1 MHKGLFVTFEGGE
14 GSGKSTLARL
24 VADQLTKDGFDC
36 LITREP
42 GGTDIAEQIRNILLT
57 KNPQEELLPEA
68 EALLFA
74 AARTQHVETKIKPA
88 VAAGKIVISDR
99 WLGSS
104 VAYQGYARKLGIQ
117 EVLDIN
123 DFGIKGYRPDMEFFI
138 DILPE
143 DAFKRITGRGV
154 ADRIESEGMDFHNK
168 VYNGLKI
175 NHANN
180 TYSIKVNGY
189 LRPEQITKYIVE
201 LIENASS

>member
-104 VAYQGYARKLGIQ
+104 VAYQGYARKLGVQ

-201 LIENASS
+201 LIETASS

>member
-104 VAYQGYARKLGIQ
+104 VAYQGYARGLGVQ

-175 NHANN
+175 NHSNN
-180 TYSIKVNGY
+180 SYSIKVNGY
-189 LRPEQITKYIVE
+189 LRLEQITKYIVE

>member
-14 GSGKSTLARL
+14 GSGKSTLVRL

-104 VAYQGYARKLGIQ
+104 VAYQGYARGLGVQ

-138 DILPE
+138 DILPK
-143 DAFKRITGRGV
+143 DAFKRITGRGA

-189 LRPEQITKYIVE
+189 LLPEQITKYIVE
-201 LIENASS
+201 LIETASF

>member
-104 VAYQGYARKLGIQ
+104 VAYQGYARKLGVQ

-143 DAFKRITGRGV
+143 DAFKRITGRGA

>member
-104 VAYQGYARKLGIQ
+104 VAYQGYARGLGVQ

-143 DAFKRITGRGV
+143 DAFKRITGRGI

-189 LRPEQITKYIVE
+189 LRPDQITKYIVE
-201 LIENASS
+201 LIETASF

>member
-74 AARTQHVETKIKPA
+74 AARTQHIETKIKPA

-104 VAYQGYARKLGIQ
+104 VAYQGYARGLGIQ

-143 DAFKRITGRGV
+143 DAFKRITGRGI

-201 LIENASS
+201 LIETASF

>member
-24 VADQLTKDGFDC
+24 VANQLTKDGFDC

-57 KNPQEELLPEA
+57 KNPQEELLPET

-104 VAYQGYARKLGIQ
+104 VAYQGYARGLGIQ

-143 DAFKRITGRGV
+143 DAFRRITGRGA

-175 NHANN
+175 NHSNN

-189 LRPEQITKYIVE
+189 LRSEQITKYIVE

>member
-104 VAYQGYARKLGIQ
+104 VAYQGYARRLGIQ

-201 LIENASS
+201 LIETASS

>member
-24 VADQLTKDGFDC
+24 VADQLIKDGFDC

-88 VAAGKIVISDR
+88 AAAGKIVISDR

-104 VAYQGYARKLGIQ
+104 VAYQGYARRLGIQ

-143 DAFKRITGRGV
+143 DAFKRITGRG
-154 ADRIESEGMDFHNK
+154 AAARIESAGMDFHNK

>member
-104 VAYQGYARKLGIQ
+104 VAYQGYARRLGIQ

-143 DAFKRITGRGV
+143 DAFKRITNRGA

-201 LIENASS
+201 LIETASS

>member
-14 GSGKSTLARL
+14 GSGKSTLVRL

-104 VAYQGYARKLGIQ
+104 VAYQGYARGLGVQ

-143 DAFKRITGRGV
+143 DAFKRITGRGA

-201 LIENASS
+201 LIETASF

>member
-57 KNPQEELLPEA
+57 KNPQEELLPET

-123 DFGIKGYRPDMEFFI
+123 DFGIKGYRPDIEFFI

>member
-104 VAYQGYARKLGIQ
+104 VAYQGYARSLGVQ

-143 DAFKRITGRGV
+143 DAFKRITNRGA

>member
-74 AARTQHVETKIKPA
+74 AARTQHIETKIKPA

-104 VAYQGYARKLGIQ
+104 VAYQGYARGLGIQ

-143 DAFKRITGRGV
+143 DAFKRITGRGI

-201 LIENASS
+201 LIETASS

>member
-104 VAYQGYARKLGIQ
+104 VAYQGYARGLGVQ

-143 DAFKRITGRGV
+143 DAFKRITSRGI
-154 ADRIESEGMDFHNK
+154 ADRIESEGMDFHDK

-201 LIENASS
+201 LIETASF

>member
-104 VAYQGYARKLGIQ
+104 VAYQGYARRLGIQ

-143 DAFKRITGRGV
+143 DAFKRITSRGM

-201 LIENASS
+201 LIETASS

>member
-104 VAYQGYARKLGIQ
+104 VAYQGYARRLGVQ

-143 DAFKRITGRGV
+143 DAFKRITNRGA

-175 NHANN
+175 NHSNN

-201 LIENASS
+201 LIETASS

>member
-14 GSGKSTLARL
+14 GSGKSTLVRL

-42 GGTDIAEQIRNILLT
+42 GGTDIAEQIRKILLT

-104 VAYQGYARKLGIQ
+104 VAYQGYARNLGVQ

-143 DAFKRITGRGV
+143 DAFKRITGRGA

-201 LIENASS
+201 LIETASS

>member
-104 VAYQGYARKLGIQ
+104 VAYQGYARRLGVQ

-138 DILPE
+138 DILPK

-201 LIENASS
+201 LIETASS

>member
-104 VAYQGYARKLGIQ
+104 VAYQGYARGLGVQ

-143 DAFKRITGRGV
+143 DAFKRITGRGI

-201 LIENASS
+201 LIETASF

>member
-104 VAYQGYARKLGIQ
+104 VAYQGYARRLGIQ

-143 DAFKRITGRGV
+143 DAFKRITGREV

>member
-1 MHKGLFVTFEGGE
+1 MFITFEGGE
-14 GSGKSTLARL
+14 GSGKTT
-24 VADQLTKDGFDC
+24 VASKVFEKLKNEKYNII
-36 LITREP
+36 LTREP
-42 GGTDIAEQIRNILLT
+42 GGVKIAEQIRNILLT
-57 KNPQEELLPEA
+57 KNQQEELLPEA

-104 VAYQGYARKLGIQ
+104 VAYQGYARRLGIQ

-143 DAFKRITGRGV
+143 DAFKRITHRGA

-201 LIENASS
+201 LIETASS

>member
-104 VAYQGYARKLGIQ
+104 VAYQGYARGLGVQ

-201 LIENASS
+201 LIETASF

>member
-68 EALLFA
+68 ETLLFA

-104 VAYQGYARKLGIQ
+104 VAYQGYARRLGIQ

-201 LIENASS
+201 LIETASS

>member
-57 KNPQEELLPEA
+57 KNPQEELLPET

-104 VAYQGYARKLGIQ
+104 VAYQGYARRLGIQ

>member
-104 VAYQGYARKLGIQ
+104 VAYQGYARGLGVQ

-123 DFGIKGYRPDMEFFI
+123 DFGIKGYRPDIEFFI

-201 LIENASS
+201 LIETASS

>member
-57 KNPQEELLPEA
+57 KNPQEDLLPEA

-104 VAYQGYARKLGIQ
+104 VAYQGYARRLGIQ

-143 DAFKRITGRGV
+143 DAFKRITGRGA

-180 TYSIKVNGY
+180 TYSVKVNGY
-189 LRPEQITKYIVE
+189 LHPEQITKYIVE
-201 LIENASS
+201 LIETASS

>member
-57 KNPQEELLPEA
+57 QNPQEELLPEA

-104 VAYQGYARKLGIQ
+104 VAYQGYARRLGIQ

-123 DFGIKGYRPDMEFFI
+123 DFGIKGYRPDIEFFI

-143 DAFKRITGRGV
+143 DAFKRITGREV

>member
-104 VAYQGYARKLGIQ
+104 VAYQGYARELGVQ

-143 DAFKRITGRGV
+143 DAFKRITGRGI

-201 LIENASS
+201 LIETASF

>member
-1 MHKGLFVTFEGGE
+1 M
-14 GSGKSTLARL
+14 
-24 VADQLTKDGFDC
+24 
-36 LITREP
+36 
-42 GGTDIAEQIRNILLT
+42 
-57 KNPQEELLPEA
+57 PEA

-104 VAYQGYARKLGIQ
+104 VAYQGYARKLGVQ

-143 DAFKRITGRGV
+143 DAFKRITGRGA

-180 TYSIKVNGY
+180 TYSMKVNGY

>member
-104 VAYQGYARKLGIQ
+104 VAYQGYARGLGVQ

-143 DAFKRITGRGV
+143 DAFKRITGRGA

>member
-57 KNPQEELLPEA
+57 KNQQEELLPEA

-104 VAYQGYARKLGIQ
+104 VAYQGYARRLGIQ

-143 DAFKRITGRGV
+143 DAFKRITSRGV

-201 LIENASS
+201 LIETASS

>member
-104 VAYQGYARKLGIQ
+104 VAYQGYARRLGIQ

-143 DAFKRITGRGV
+143 DAFKRITGRGA

>member
-1 MHKGLFVTFEGGE
+1 MHKGLFITFEGGE

-57 KNPQEELLPEA
+57 KNQQEELLPEA

-104 VAYQGYARKLGIQ
+104 VAYQGYARRLGIQ

-143 DAFKRITGRGV
+143 DAFKRITHRGA

-201 LIENASS
+201 LIETASS

>member
-104 VAYQGYARKLGIQ
+104 VAYQGYARGLGVQ

-143 DAFKRITGRGV
+143 DAFKRITNRGAV
-154 ADRIESEGMDFHNK
+154 DRIESEGMDFHNK

-201 LIENASS
+201 LIETASS

>member
-1 MHKGLFVTFEGGE
+1 MHRGLFVTFEGGE

-104 VAYQGYARKLGIQ
+104 VAYQGYARRLGIQ

-154 ADRIESEGMDFHNK
+154 ADRIESECIDFHNE

-175 NHANN
+175 NHAKN

-201 LIENASS
+201 LIETASS

>member
-1 MHKGLFVTFEGGE
+1 MHEGLFVTFEGGE

-24 VADQLTKDGFDC
+24 VADQLIKDGFDC

-104 VAYQGYARKLGIQ
+104 VAYQGYARKLGVQ

-143 DAFKRITGRGV
+143 DAFKRITGRGA

>member
-104 VAYQGYARKLGIQ
+104 VAYQGYARGLGIQ

-143 DAFKRITGRGV
+143 DAFKRITGRGI

-201 LIENASS
+201 LIETASF

>member
-14 GSGKSTLARL
+14 GSGKYTLARL

-104 VAYQGYARKLGIQ
+104 VAYQGYARGLGVQ

-143 DAFKRITGRGV
+143 DAFKRITNRGAV
-154 ADRIESEGMDFHNK
+154 DRIESEGMDFHNK

-201 LIENASS
+201 LIETASS